1 MNRNFTLMVHFLLDQ
16 CLPPVL
22 RDSRWFMAPL
32 FRLALG
38 PKAHHYLSFKERL
51 PQLSEQEIQAYY
63 SLLADTFIR
72 RSTDLNR
79 ESIASVLSA
88 VQGHSVLDMACGSGW
103 LSQQMAQR
111 GWLVTGADIMPPAI
125 TEGAANPVF
134 CVADV
139 TKLPFADKSFDTVV
153 CAHTLEHVSDIGRAL
168 SEVRRV
174 CRQRL
179 IVVIPC
185 QREYRYTFDLHIHFF
200 PYAYKLQ
207 QLMGPGV
214 RIEKAGGDF
223 VAIEDM
229 PSGGQP

>member
-1 MNRNFTLMVHFLLDQ
+1 MNRNLTLMIHFLLDR
-16 CLPPVL
+16 CLPPLL
-22 RDSRWFMAPL
+22 RDNRWFMGVL

-38 PKAHHYLSFKERL
+38 PKAHHYLTFKERL
-51 PQLSEQEIQAYY
+51 PQMSELDIQAYY
-63 SLLADTFIR
+63 TLLADTFIR
-72 RSTDLNR
+72 RPTDLNR
-79 ESIASVLSA
+79 QSVVLVLQSLR
-88 VQGHSVLDMACGSGW
+88 GTRVLDVACGSGW
-103 LSQQMAQR
+103 LSRQMAQR
-111 GWLVTGADIMPPAI
+111 GLQVTGADIMPPI
-125 TEGAANPVF
+125 CTEDTPVNLVF
-134 CVADV
+134 CLADV

-153 CAHTLEHVSDIGRAL
+153 CAHTLEHILDINKAL

-207 QLMGPGV
+207 RLMGLNAQ
-214 RIEKAGGDF
+214 IHTAGGDF

-229 PSGGQP
+229 A

>member
-1 MNRNFTLMVHFLLDQ
+1 MNRNITLMVHFLLDQ
-16 CLPPVL
+16 CLPPLL

-32 FRLALG
+32 FRLVLG
-38 PKAHHYLSFKERL
+38 PKYHHYLTFKARL
-51 PQLSEQEIQAYY
+51 PHLNEQEIQAYY
-63 SLLADTFIR
+63 SVLGDTFIR
-72 RSTDLNR
+72 RDTDLNR
-79 ESIASVLSA
+79 QSIASVLGSL
-88 VQGHSVLDMACGSGW
+88 QGQSVLDMACGSGW

-111 GWLVTGADIMPPAI
+111 GFEVTAADIMPP
-125 TEGAANPVF
+125 EHSEPQSNPVF

-139 TKLPFADKSFDTVV
+139 TRLPFADHSFDTVV
-153 CAHTLEHVSDIGRAL
+153 CAHTLEHVADIDKAL

-207 QLMGPGV
+207 KLLGSHA
-214 RIEKAGGDF
+214 RIHKAGGDF

-229 PSGGQP
+229 GDTTAS

>member
-1 MNRNFTLMVHFLLDQ
+1 MNRNFTLIVHFLLDQ
-16 CLPPVL
+16 CLPPLL

-38 PKAHHYLSFKERL
+38 PKAHHYLTFKDRL
-51 PQLSEQEIQAYY
+51 PRLSEQEIQAYY

-79 ESIASVLSA
+79 ESIVSVLDA

-103 LSQQMAQR
+103 LSRKMAER
-111 GWLVTGADIMPPAI
+111 GWQVTAADIMPPAN
-125 TEGAANPVF
+125 TDGAVNPIF

-139 TKLPFADKSFDTVV
+139 TQLPFEDKSFDTVV
-153 CAHTLEHVSDIGRAL
+153 CAHTLEHVSDIQLAL

-174 CRQRL
+174 CKHRL

-207 QLMGPGV
+207 QLMGPGA
-214 RIEKAGGDF
+214 RIHVAGGDF

-229 PSGGQP
+229 TSEGRP